1 MIFLGVVLL
10 IVMNAI
16 FVAVE
21 FALIASRPLR
31 LKEAAED
38 GNRNSI
44 RALEAHKD
52 LRRQLSGA
60 QLGITA
66 SSVILG
72 IIAEPSIGRLIH
84 PIAEFFGASETLAES
99 ISWIVAIGLAGT
111 IQLLL
116 GEMVPKNLAVTAPEK
131 TLQRLISVHRLFVV
145 SMTPLIW
152 TLDKLAAVL
161 VKPFGYTPVDE
172 VNHALGASELSAILE
187 SSHKKGTI
195 DEFEHELLT
204 GALDLVIRP
213 VKEISISRQEMVVVN
228 KEMTIAEIEQQI
240 LQSGHTRLPVIGKGL
255 DEILGMVH
263 AKDLLQYG
271 LEMQNSAL
279 PENSIRELK
288 TISPETTQE
297 DALMIMRENRNHLL
311 VLQGPDLKTIGL
323 ITMEDVV
330 EELVGEFSDES
341 DIEPL

>member
-31 LKEAAED
+31 LKEGAED

-66 SSVILG
+66 SSVVLG

-84 PIAEFFGASETLAES
+84 PVAEFFGASETLAES
-99 ISWIVAIGLAGT
+99 ISWIAAIGIAGT

-131 TLQRLISVHRLFVV
+131 TLQRLISVHHLFVV

-187 SSHKKGTI
+187 SSHEKGTI

-204 GALDLVIRP
+204 NALDLGIRP
-213 VKEISISRQEMVVVN
+213 VNEISISREEMVVVR
-228 KEMTIAEIEQQI
+228 KGMTIAEIEKQI
-240 LQSGHTRLPVIGKGL
+240 LLSGHTRLPVIGKDL

-263 AKDLLQYG
+263 AKDLLKYG
-271 LEMQNSAL
+271 PEMQNSIL
-279 PENSIRELK
+279 PENSIRELA
-288 TISPETTQE
+288 IVSPEMTQE
-297 DALMIMRENRNHLL
+297 EALMRMRVNRNHQM
-311 VLQGPDLKTIGL
+311 VLQDISSKTIGL

-341 DIEPL
+341 DA

>member
-1 MIFLGVVLL
+1 
-10 IVMNAI
+10 MNAI

-21 FALIASRPLR
+21 FSLIASRPLR

-38 GNRNSI
+38 GSRNST

-66 SSVILG
+66 SSVVLG

-84 PIAEFFGASETLAES
+84 PIAELFGASETLAES

-131 TLQRLISVHRLFVV
+131 TLKRLISVHRLFVI

-152 TLDKLAAVL
+152 TLDKLATVV

-172 VNHALGASELSAILE
+172 VDHALGTSELSAILE
-187 SSHKKGTI
+187 SSHEKGTI

-204 GALDLVIRP
+204 NALDLGIRP
-213 VKEISISRQEMVVVN
+213 VKEISISREEMVVVH
-228 KEMTIAEIEQQI
+228 KEMTVAEIEKQI
-240 LQSGHTRLPVIGKGL
+240 LLSGHTRLPVIGKDL

-263 AKDLLQYG
+263 AKDLLKYG
-271 LEMQNSAL
+271 PEMQNSTL
-279 PENSIRELK
+279 PENSIRELA
-288 TISPETTQE
+288 IVSPEMTQE
-297 DALMIMRENRNHLL
+297 AALMSMRENRNHQM
-311 VLQGPDLKTIGL
+311 VLQNTASKTIGL

-330 EELVGEFSDES
+330 EELVGEFFDES
-341 DIEPL
+341 DA